1 MAGVL
6 PWDILLVEDD
16 EEDYLLTRE
25 MLREARGGIDTI
37 RWVINSSEALRA
49 LNERQPD
56 VVLVDYYLGSE
67 NGLDLVRHAL
77 AARYNI
83 PFILLTGRG
92 SYDVDLKAMQAGAV
106 DYISK
111 TEANPALLER
121 VIRYAL
127 ERYRLREE
135 ILHQNTLLETV
146 LEVDPSAIALFTGP
160 ELRVSFANTAF
171 RAFLPRGRA
180 DPVGITI
187 QEIFPDNILPL
198 GSGSYASLDKADIEL
213 DVHTGR
219 PRHFICHLRTI
230 FWQGWPAVLLIAW
243 ETTELEEAR
252 RQVEQAALEALR
264 RAEELRQVL
273 GQLETEQARL
283 NALFANAPSG
293 IILADQNASYVYAN
307 PVAERIINRPIPLHQ
322 AYTTHGDLG
331 ICRPNG
337 SAYNSEDLPLTR
349 TALRGERHSNLE
361 LIIIWPDG
369 QRRSVLFNSAPI
381 YDNQGNITGAVGV
394 LTDITEHKKAQEEIQ
409 RNLAQIEMQH
419 LLMQSREKERL
430 RIAQDL
436 HDGPIQDLIALTF
449 MLRDIRNDL
458 AESGTSR
465 RLEDVENVLQEQ
477 IRGLRSFMQQLRPP
491 VLTPFGLEKAIR
503 SHAEQF
509 KAQYPDLHIGLAL
522 QPDRHALNEDTRLVL
537 FRIYQ
542 ELMKNIVRHAQASEV
557 EVRLSLD
564 PEHVELQVSDDG
576 CGFDVPDSWIEMA
589 RKGHL
594 GLVGVQERASA
605 VNGFVDITSSP
616 GKGTTVRVTVPAAQP
631 VNREQSAD

>member
-1 MAGVL
+1 MNDVH
-6 PWDILLVEDD
+6 PWHILLVEDD

-25 MLREARGGIDTI
+25 MLKEARGGIDLI
-37 RWVINSSEALRA
+37 RWVVNANQAMRA
-49 LNERQPD
+49 LEEQQPD

-67 NGLDLVRHAL
+67 NGLDLVRQAHA
-77 AARYNI
+77 AGYSV

-92 SYDVDLKAMQAGAV
+92 SYDVDLQAMQAGAV

-111 TEANPALLER
+111 AEANPTLLER
-121 VIRYAL
+121 VIRYAV

-135 ILHQNTLLETV
+135 ILHQNKLLETV
-146 LEVDPSAIALFTGP
+146 LEVDPSAMALFTGP
-160 ELRVSFANTAF
+160 ELRVSFANSAF
-171 RAFLPRGRA
+171 DAFLPPGRT
-180 DPVGITI
+180 DPMGIKI
-187 QEIFPDNILPL
+187 QEVFPKNIPL
-198 GSGSYASLDKADIEL
+198 LDKADIEL
-213 DVHTGR
+213 DVDTGR
-219 PRHFICHLRTI
+219 PRHFICHLRTL

-252 RQVEQAALEALR
+252 RLVEQAALEALR
-264 RAEELRQVL
+264 RAEELKRVL

-283 NALFANAPSG
+283 NAVFANAPSG
-293 IILADQNASYVYAN
+293 IVLVDHNATIVYAN
-307 PVAERIINRPIPLHQ
+307 PVAEHLFNQNMPFHQ
-322 AYTTHGDLG
+322 PYATHAQLG

-337 SAYNSEDLPLTR
+337 APYSSEDLPLTR
-349 TALRGERHSNLE
+349 AVLHGERHSNLD
-361 LIIIWPDG
+361 LLIIWPDG

-381 YDNQGNITGAVGV
+381 HDNQGKIAGAVGV
-394 LTDITEHKKAQEEIQ
+394 LTDITEHKKAQEEIR

-430 RIAQDL
+430 RVAQDL
-436 HDGPIQDLIALTF
+436 HDGPIQDLIALSF
-449 MLRDIRNDL
+449 MLRDIRNGLTDDG
-458 AESGTSR
+458 EST
-465 RLEDVENVLQEQ
+465 RLEEAEKMLQEQ

-503 SHAEQF
+503 SHVEQF
-509 KAQYPDLHIGLAL
+509 QASHPDLRFGLVL
-522 QPDRHALNEDTRLVL
+522 QPDGRALNEDTRLVL

-542 ELMKNIVRHAQASEV
+542 EVMTNIVRHAKANEV

-564 PEHVELQVSDDG
+564 AEHVELQISDNG

-605 VNGFVDITSSP
+605 VNGFVDIISNP
-616 GKGTTVRVTVPAAQP
+616 GKGTTVRVNVPAAQP
-631 VNREQSAD
+631 VTRANSAD